1 MCIEM
6 LAIYCI
12 AALLE
17 RFKFSKWKLSSGIL
31 VNESKELRGQIEGL
45 VRDRGLI
52 V

>member
-6 LAIYCI
+6 LAIYYI
-12 AALLE
+12 VALLE
-17 RFKFSKWKLSSGIL
+17 RFKFSKCKLSSGIL